1 MNRVELNDLAV
12 FAVVAEEKS
21 FTRAAARLGM
31 SASAL
36 SHAVKSLETRMGV
49 RLLARTTRSVSTTD
63 AGERLLRTLQPALED
78 ISNEITA
85 LRELRDKP
93 SGKLRITTFKY
104 AAETVLWP
112 VLPQFLEANPDIQF
126 ELTIDSGLVDIV
138 ADRYDAGIRFGG
150 IIDKDM
156 VAVRVGAPVKAAVV
170 ASPAYLAK
178 YGKPKSP
185 EDLVN
190 HRCIGFRFKT
200 AGNIY
205 PWNFE
210 GNGRNVQVKVPDAFA
225 FNDNDMM
232 LEAALGGLGI
242 ARLYEGL
249 VASHIEAG
257 RLVRLLT
264 KWTGPGVHLYLFHT
278 GRRQTP
284 PALTALIK
292 ALKVHALR

>member
-1 MNRVELNDLAV
+1 MNRVELNDLAA

-36 SHAVKSLETRMGV
+36 SHAIKSLETRVGV
-49 RLLARTTRSVSTTD
+49 RLLARTTRSVSSTE

-78 ISNEITA
+78 INNEITA
-85 LRELRDKP
+85 LRELRDKL

-104 AAETVLWP
+104 AAENVLWP
-112 VLPQFLEANPDIQF
+112 VLPQFLEANPDVQF
-126 ELTIDSGLVDIV
+126 ELTVDSGLIDIV

-150 IIDKDM
+150 VIDKDM

-178 YGKPKSP
+178 RGKPKSP

-190 HRCIGFRFKT
+190 HRCIGFRF
-200 AGNIY
+200 ASGSIF
-205 PWNFE
+205 PWHFE
-210 GNGRNVQVKVPDAFA
+210 LNERRMQVKVNDALV
-225 FNDNDMM
+225 FNDNEMM
-232 LEAALGGLGI
+232 LEAALADLGI

-264 KWTGPGVHLYLFHT
+264 KWSGPGAHLYLYYPN
-278 GRRQTP
+278 RRQTP
-284 PALTALIK
+284 PALRALIDVLK
-292 ALKVHALR
+292 ARASR

>member
-1 MNRVELNDLAV
+1 MNRVELNDLAA

-36 SHAVKSLETRMGV
+36 SHAIKSLETRVGV
-49 RLLARTTRSVSTTD
+49 RLLARTTRSVSSTE

-78 ISNEITA
+78 INNEITA
-85 LRELRDKP
+85 LRGLRDKP

-104 AAETVLWP
+104 AAENVLWP
-112 VLPQFLEANPDIQF
+112 VLPQFLEANPDVQF
-126 ELTIDSGLVDIV
+126 ELTVDSGLIDIV

-150 IIDKDM
+150 VIDKDM

-178 YGKPKSP
+178 RGKPKSP

-190 HRCIGFRFKT
+190 HRCIGFRF
-200 AGNIY
+200 ASGSIF

-210 GNGRNVQVKVPDAFA
+210 LNERRMQVKVNDALV
-225 FNDNDMM
+225 FNDNEMM
-232 LEAALGGLGI
+232 LEATLADLGI

-249 VASHIEAG
+249 VASHIETG

-264 KWTGPGVHLYLFHT
+264 KWAGPGTHLYLYYPS
-278 GRRQTP
+278 RRQTP
-284 PALTALIK
+284 PALRALIDVLK
-292 ALKVHALR
+292 AHASR

>member
-1 MNRVELNDLAV
+1 MKRVELNDLAV

-21 FTRAAARLGM
+21 FTRTAARLGM

-36 SHAVKSLETRMGV
+36 SHAVKSLETRVGV
-49 RLLARTTRSVSTTD
+49 RLLARTTRSVSTTE

-78 ISNEITA
+78 INNEITA
-85 LRELRDKP
+85 LRDKP

-112 VLPQFLEANPDIQF
+112 VLPQFLDANPDVQF

-156 VAVRVGAPVKAAVV
+156 VAVRVGSTVKAAVV

-178 YGKPKSP
+178 HGKPTSP
-185 EDLVN
+185 EELVN

-210 GNGRNVQVKVPDAFA
+210 GNGRNVQVKVSDAFA

-242 ARLYEGL
+242 ARLYERL
-249 VASHIEAG
+249 VANHIEAG

-264 KWTGPGVHLYLFHT
+264 KWAAPGAHLYLYYPN
-278 GRRQTP
+278 RRQTP
-284 PALTALIK
+284 PALRALIEVLK
-292 ALKVHALR
+292 ARASR